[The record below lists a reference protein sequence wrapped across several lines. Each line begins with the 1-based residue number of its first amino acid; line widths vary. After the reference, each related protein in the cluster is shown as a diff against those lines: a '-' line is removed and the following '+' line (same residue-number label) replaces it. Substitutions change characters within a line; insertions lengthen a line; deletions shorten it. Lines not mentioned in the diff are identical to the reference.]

1 MLRNLDRYDII
12 LASSSPRRKELLQR
26 LGIQFK
32 VRTLLGIDESYP
44 ADLKGEKIVKFVARR
59 KAEEYRD
66 TMLPNELI
74 ITADTMITYNG
85 EELGKPHSVERAKEM
100 LRKLSGHKH
109 YVSTGVC
116 VMTKDKMENFVATS
130 EVTFA
135 ELSEEEIDYYVEKYL
150 PLDKAG
156 AYGIQDWIGLAAVS
170 CLEGSY
176 YNVMGLPMQRLYSC
190 LRKF

>member
-1 MLRNLDRYDII
+1 
-12 LASSSPRRKELLQR
+12 
-26 LGIQFK
+26 
-32 VRTLLGIDESYP
+32 
-44 ADLKGEKIVKFVARR
+44 
-59 KAEEYRD
+59 
-66 TMLPNELI
+66 MLPNELI

-85 EELGKPHSVERAKEM
+85 EELGKPHSVECAKEM

>member
-1 MLRNLDRYDII
+1 MLRNLDKYDII